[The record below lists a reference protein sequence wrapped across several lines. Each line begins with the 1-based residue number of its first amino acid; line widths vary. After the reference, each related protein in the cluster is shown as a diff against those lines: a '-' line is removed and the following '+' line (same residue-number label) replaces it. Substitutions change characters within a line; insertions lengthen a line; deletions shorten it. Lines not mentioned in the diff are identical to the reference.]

1 MSLRVVVTGAGRDFG
16 RSVAL
21 HFADRGAEVFV
32 AARSLPAAERVRD
45 EIAARGNPDARA
57 FACDLAEPAS
67 IAAFAAAVASEADH
81 IDVLVNNGAR
91 WLEGEDL
98 LSATDEDVVDTLRS
112 GATGTVL
119 VTKALLPLLR
129 ASERP
134 DIVNMISVCGDRGF
148 SGSSAHDAFYAAKSA
163 QAGFAQILSKRLRPE
178 GIRVISLYPPDFRNA
193 DPLSPEWESTPRGPR
208 DLLTA
213 QSLLDCIAFAVAQPR
228 DCFINAFHFE
238 PVGAPQP

>member
-1 MSLRVVVTGAGRDFG
+1 MSFEGLRIAVTGAGRDFG

-21 HFADRGAEVFV
+21 HFADRGAEVFL
-32 AARSLPAAERVRD
+32 AARSLEAAQQVCD
-45 EIAARGNPDARA
+45 EIAARGRGTARA
-57 FACDLAEPAS
+57 FHCDLADPAS
-67 IAAFAAAVASEADH
+67 IAAFAAGVGEHADRV
-81 IDVLVNNGAR
+81 DMLVNNGAR

-98 LSATDEDVVDTLRS
+98 LSASDDDIVATLDS

-119 VTKALLPLLR
+119 ATKHFLPLLR

-148 SGSSAHDAFYAAKSA
+148 DGSSAHDAFYAAKSA

-178 GIRVISLYPPDFRNA
+178 GIRVISLYPPDFRNS
-193 DPLSPEWESTPRGPR
+193 DPLSHAWDTTPRGAG

-228 DCFINAFHFE
+228 DCFITSFHFE
-238 PVGAPQP
+238 PVA

>member
-1 MSLRVVVTGAGRDFG
+1 MSFHGLRIVVTGAGRDFG

-32 AARSLPAAERVRD
+32 AARSLAAAERVRD
-45 EIAARGNPDARA
+45 EIAARGTGSARA
-57 FACDLAEPAS
+57 FACDLSDPAS
-67 IAAFAAAVASEADH
+67 VAAFAAAVASQTDR

-98 LSATDEDVVDTLRS
+98 LSASDDEIVETLDS
-112 GATGTVL
+112 GARGTVL
-119 VTKALLPLLR
+119 VTKALLALLR

-148 SGSSAHDAFYAAKSA
+148 GGSSAHDAFYAAKSA

-193 DPLSPEWESTPRGPR
+193 DPLSPEWDATPRGAQ

-228 DCFINAFHFE
+228 DCFITSFHFE
-238 PVGAPQP
+238 PVS